1 MATTF
6 IKIEAT
12 RAAYRPEDVIDE
24 TITMGELAE
33 WAQEY
38 PEDWTVIL
46 SHDNGYTYGPLKV
59 WDAEEL
65 DTEE

>member
-1 MATTF
+1 
-6 IKIEAT
+6 
-12 RAAYRPEDVIDE
+12 
-24 TITMGELAE
+24 MGELAE
-33 WAQEY
+33 WAQE
-38 PEDWTVIL
+38 DWPVIL